1 MPSSCFLPA
10 SSAFSVRSETDWA
23 GCGLCAVAESQSLN
37 APIVRRCGTL
47 DWTIAEMNIYTP
59 FLKFFRP
66 RRLHAFYRLLS
77 VNESTRVLD
86 IGGGAFF
93 WDLALSEGLP
103 LPQVTVLN
111 IRPAGDDARSFLRWI
126 VADARASQ
134 LPDNSF
140 DLVFSNSLV
149 EHLGDFKSQKLFA
162 DEVRRLAPRFF
173 VQTPDRLCPVE
184 PHFVTPFIHWLPRDV
199 QRRLIR
205 NFTVWG
211 LGARPSQSCC
221 DHLSEEIALLSKREM
236 KQLFPD
242 ATVLSERFAG
252 VPKSLIAVKTGTPV
266 PSPSVAVDSVVSI
279 DSPGT

>member
-1 MPSSCFLPA
+1 
-10 SSAFSVRSETDWA
+10 
-23 GCGLCAVAESQSLN
+23 
-37 APIVRRCGTL
+37 
-47 DWTIAEMNIYTP
+47 MNVYTP
-59 FLKFFRP
+59 FQKFFRP
-66 RRLHAFYRLLS
+66 RRLRMFYRLLN
-77 VNESTRVLD
+77 VTESTRVLD

-111 IRPAGDDARSFLRWI
+111 IRPAGDQSRSFLSWI
-126 VADARASQ
+126 VADACASQ

-149 EHLGDFKSQKLFA
+149 EHLSDFRTQKLFA
-162 DEVRRLAPRFF
+162 DEVRRLAPRYF

-184 PHFVTPFIHWLPRDV
+184 PHFVTPFIHWLPRRV
-199 QRRLIR
+199 RRRMIR

-211 LGARPSQSCC
+211 LGARPSQSYC
-221 DHLSEEIALLSKREM
+221 DQLIEEVALLSKREM

-252 VPKSLIAVKTGTPV
+252 LPKSLIAVKASTRGE
-266 PSPSVAVDSVVSI
+266 SVLHAGEGILDNQ
-279 DSPGT
+279 P